1 VDPERKVDPMTV
13 RSWVAALVVAMAALG
28 SADGA
33 WAQGATGET
42 LLQRAG
48 SSRSKGQESAPVL
61 VFEISNFQCPYCAR
75 FSKEI
80 FPRIDSA
87 YVATGKVRWVF
98 VNLPLPGHLRSW
110 NAAKAAL
117 CAGAVGD
124 GFWPVH
130 DRLFVDI
137 SEWARAEEVLPVLV
151 RYAREAGVPEEA
163 FRRCMAEDRVAPL
176 IVEDLLNAARSGVRG
191 TPTFFIG
198 EERQPLV
205 GLQPFEVWTEVLD
218 RALQAAPAANR
229 R

>member
-1 VDPERKVDPMTV
+1 VNPEREVEQMV
-13 RSWVAALVVAMAALG
+13 RRSWVAVVLVAGAAFG
-28 SADGA
+28 GA
-33 WAQGATGET
+33 GAASAQGADGEN

-48 SSRSKGQESAPVL
+48 SSRSKGQDSAPVL

-80 FPRIDSA
+80 FPKIDSA

-98 VNLPLPGHLRSW
+98 VNLPLPGHQRSW
-110 NAAKAAL
+110 SAAKAAL
-117 CAGAVGD
+117 CAGAVGE

-137 SEWARAEEVLPVLV
+137 AEWAQAAEVLPVLV
-151 RYAREAGVPEEA
+151 RYAREAGVPEEP

-218 RALQAAPAANR
+218 RALQAAPANR